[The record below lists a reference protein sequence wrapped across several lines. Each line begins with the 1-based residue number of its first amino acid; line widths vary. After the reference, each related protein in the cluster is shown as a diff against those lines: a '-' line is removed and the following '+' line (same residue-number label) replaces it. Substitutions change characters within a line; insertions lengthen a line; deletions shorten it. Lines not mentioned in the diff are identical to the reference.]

1 MSNEQN
7 GVKALV
13 EEIGNRITASEKNVI
28 NAVILENTQ
37 LKVQFDTI
45 KARMEVIEA
54 IVAGQKK
61 QVTRTAKPA
70 ETATE
75 PTPVAKKNFPIN
87 KLLYFKQQ
95 FQENEEFRN
104 KYFTPEIRE
113 IVDNTEA
120 VKSKTTPE
128 AKLGAQAT
136 GCYKHINE
144 KLPNVIDEIGKL
156 FKEEKVKHETLAKQ
170 PQLNAGERTPPNE
183 VVGATK

>member
-37 LKVQFDTI
+37 LKVQIDTV

-61 QVTRTAKPA
+61 QVTRAAKPV
-70 ETATE
+70 ETVEVVAAT
-75 PTPVAKKNFPIN
+75 KKNFPIN
-87 KLLYFKQQ
+87 KMLYFKQQ

-104 KYFTPEIRE
+104 KYFTPEIKE
-113 IVDNTEA
+113 IIDNTEA

-136 GCYKHINE
+136 GCYRHINE
-144 KLPNVIDEIGKL
+144 KTPDIMKDVEKLYKDEKN
-156 FKEEKVKHETLAKQ
+156 KYETLAKQ

-183 VVGATK
+183 VATVAK